1 MTKQE
6 YLKRQIV
13 LDFIE
18 WVSPKLHA
26 GFIHNYFIQQR
37 NASWIRYNGGNNNW
51 NCTSI
56 YDAFIQYHW
65 EGSNFAATSTL
76 LNGYEVSLR
85 NAIAN
90 NNNANIELACHNI
103 LQWGG
108 QRVFNPN
115 YPKIQGIPNL
125 SLYFRNNITVLNP
138 NLFDDDIK
146 LVKANGINIFNAGFT
161 KIYSLCIDNFI
172 IYDSRVGFALC
183 NLISQFLIANG
194 ITNIPNE
201 LHFKIPP
208 GSSQI
213 RHPNII
219 NGFRFGR
226 TNSNIYHYQISNLRS
241 SWLFEKILQDNPNSL
256 FNTLPNAQRI
266 RALEAAFF
274 MIGYSI

>member
-1 MTKQE
+1 MTKQQ
-6 YLKRQIV
+6 YLNTQIV

-18 WVSPKLHA
+18 WISPKLDVT
-26 GFIHNYFIQQR
+26 FTHNYVIHPS
-37 NASWIRYNGGNNNW
+37 NVSWVQYNGGIINW

-56 YDAFIQYHW
+56 YDAFLQYHW
-65 EGSNFAATSTL
+65 KGSDFIATSTL
-76 LNGYEVSLR
+76 LNGFEASLKT
-85 NAIAN
+85 AIAT
-90 NNNANIELACHNI
+90 NNNANIDLACRNI

-125 SLYFRNNITVLNP
+125 SLYFTNNITVLNP
-138 NLFDDDIK
+138 NLFDDDIT
-146 LVKANGINIFNAGFT
+146 LVRANGIDIFNAGFT

-172 IYDSRVGFALC
+172 IYDSRVGLALC

-194 ITNIPNE
+194 ITNIPKE
-201 LHFKIPP
+201 LQFKIPP
-208 GSSQI
+208 GSSQT

-226 TNSNIYHYQISNLRS
+226 TNSNIYNYQISNLRS
-241 SWLFEKILQDNPNSL
+241 SWLFEKILQVNPNSL